1 MWMALLAFI
10 FLSIVFLTLAIL
22 YCNSKRVI
30 EKFEEMEKESMSKY
44 QRSSVIIKAFQEA
57 RGSKPSP
64 KELGAFYDEFAEQSK
79 FDQSDV
85 VPLIQDEAKYHTIMG
100 NFFKS
105 SSAAEDDADVDDKI
119 NPEVQT
125 KKSNRIAD
133 EIDDEEAAIL
143 IQKSYEA
150 VYPQEQLTKENTDF
164 LIHKL
169 KRLDNDLGALE
180 EYLTSDTEYKENIK
194 GKLARAFKLNL
205 ARDDEEKLQFKI
217 ARPDTNKTTLQTNEK
232 ELGKCDELKDFEDAT
247 VVSTIYNE
255 RQLDELKYACARS
268 KKKYANVDSDMVL
281 LPDQKW
287 SVPQEYP
294 DVCRGGT
301 SEFNPSVEQTA
312 LIGTLL
318 DDAADTKVGSIM
330 SEFEFNESSK

>member
-1 MWMALLAFI
+1 MWMAFLAII
-10 FLSIVFLTLAIL
+10 FLSIVIFTIGVS
-22 YCNSKRVI
+22 YCNNKRAI

-64 KELGAFYDEFAEQSK
+64 KELGAFYDEFAEKSK
-79 FDQSDV
+79 FDKSDV
-85 VPLIQDEAKYHTIMG
+85 VPLLKDEAKYHTIMG
-100 NFFKS
+100 NFFT
-105 SSAAEDDADVDDKI
+105 SAAEDDADVDDEI

-150 VYPQEQLTKENTDF
+150 VYPQEKLTKENTDF

-180 EYLTSDTEYKENIK
+180 DYLTSDTEYKENIK

-205 ARDDEEKLQFKI
+205 ARDDQEKLQFKI
-217 ARPDTNKTTLQTNEK
+217 ARPDTNKTTLQVNAK
-232 ELGKCDELKDFEDAT
+232 ELGKCEELKDFEDAS

-287 SVPQEYP
+287 SVPQEHP
-294 DVCRGGT
+294 DVCRGGS
-301 SEFNPSVEQTA
+301 SEFNSSVEQTA

-318 DDAADTKVGSIM
+318 EDAADTKVGSIM
-330 SEFEFNESSK
+330 PEFEFNDSDSSK